1 MTQTATQTGYEP
13 VVGLEVHT
21 ELDTKSKIFC
31 KCLTDFGAPPNS
43 QTCPV
48 CLGMPGVLPVLNH
61 RAVEH
66 ALRVALALECEISN
80 PSIFERKNYYYPDL
94 PKNYQ
99 ISQRRHPLGK
109 NGRME
114 IFTDGGAKSVRIV
127 DVHLEEDAGKLLH
140 PTSTDQYTLVDLN
153 RAGVPLLEIISAPD
167 LNSIA
172 EVESYMEE
180 MRRLLLY
187 LGASEARMEQGQL
200 RFEVN
205 ISMRLAGSDKLG
217 TRVEIKNLNSF
228 RAVTRT
234 LEHEIRRQA
243 KLLEAGKP
251 VEQETRL
258 WDDAKGVTLAM
269 RTKEVAHD
277 YRYFPEPD
285 LVPLVIDEEWI
296 ARAKASLPELPAAR
310 RSRFEKEYALS
321 ASDARLLSAERAL
334 ADYFEEC
341 VKAGAEPKA
350 AANWINGRLARRM
363 KEGNLEADQIPV
375 TPAHLAE
382 LISLVDKG
390 TISATAAREVFD
402 EIFKTGKPPSEIVES
417 QGLAQIGDE
426 EAITA
431 AVREAIEKNPD
442 AVAKYRAGNEKV
454 LSFLMGQVMKQT
466 RGRADAQLVQ
476 MVLKR
481 LLAGK

>member
-187 LGASEARMEQGQL
+187 LEASEARMEQGQL

-417 QGLAQIGDE
+417 
-426 EAITA
+426 
-431 AVREAIEKNPD
+431 
-442 AVAKYRAGNEKV
+442 
-454 LSFLMGQVMKQT
+454 
-466 RGRADAQLVQ
+466 
-476 MVLKR
+476 
-481 LLAGK
+481 